1 MIVFVRICKTKFYE
15 LFFLYWHKACGFI
28 FVSKKYIYIIR
39 LILENMMEPIEQDE
53 MIHQG
58 LVTQQ
63 KWNVE
68 QQTGV
73 STWSGKWPIG
83 ILVKWNGTCLML
95 GDWAKVRRRTTES
108 TWGNKWPGL
117 VKCSDDK
124 NSNIDQL
131 VGNNKHIGQLPQD
144 ADADERTIVPR
155 MLWHWPLD
163 GNFF

>member
-83 ILVKWNGTCLML
+83 ILVKWNGKI
-95 GDWAKVRRRTTES
+95 KVGRLSKSETQ
-108 TWGNKWPGL
+108 
-117 VKCSDDK
+117 K
-124 NSNIDQL
+124 NRAH
-131 VGNNKHIGQLPQD
+131 VGQ
-144 ADADERTIVPR
+144 
-155 MLWHWPLD
+155 
-163 GNFF
+163 